1 MGGIEVMARWL
12 QPASYAPFGNVPETF
27 TAPDLPRAAF
37 QQGRVN
43 MFRYS
48 FAILLGLCAAGTA
61 RASWADGLF
70 DELSRDFG
78 SVPRGPTLQHPFRL
92 VNKTNQ
98 HVHIASVRVSCG
110 CTSAH

>member
-1 MGGIEVMARWL
+1 MFL
-12 QPASYAPFGNVPETF
+12 ETF
-27 TAPDLPRAAF
+27 TAPGRPRAAF

-48 FAILLGLCAAGTA
+48 FAILLGFCAATSA

-78 SVPRGPTLQHPFRL
+78 SVPRGPTLQHPFRV
-92 VNKTNQ
+92 VNKTDQ
-98 HVHIASVRVSCG
+98 YVTISGVRVSCG
-110 CTSAH
+110 CVSAQALKATLAPGEETAI